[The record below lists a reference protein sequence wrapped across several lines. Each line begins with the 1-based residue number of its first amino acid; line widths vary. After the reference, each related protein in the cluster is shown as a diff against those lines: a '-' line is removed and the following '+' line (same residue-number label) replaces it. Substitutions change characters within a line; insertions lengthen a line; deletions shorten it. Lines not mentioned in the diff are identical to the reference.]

1 LRRCAQPRFSIQSAS
16 VMAPERAVPSAALS
30 ADCDRPGLAPMIT
43 SAVSRLGVI
52 STPAV
57 AWWKASNPA
66 GCARRRI

>member
-1 LRRCAQPRFSIQSAS
+1 
-16 VMAPERAVPSAALS
+16 MAPERAVPSAALS
-30 ADCDRPGLAPMIT
+30 ADCYRPGLAPMIT